1 MNNHCNSNFQRPGF
15 GGPIAVALLALS
27 IHGSTGV
34 TFGQDSSTTKRV
46 TGDSS
51 GTASS
56 GTVTIPLP
64 EIPPTNNNSMMATLG
79 VYDPASQTS
88 AQKLAAYATDAG
100 GQWLLPSSQVA
111 LRLDTPR
118 GHRLIRLTVQVDALD
133 PTQGTEALLQQ
144 VIQKAS
150 EPEAE
155 TAETKTMDTESVSES
170 ESKPSSSGAPVQPSA
185 DADEESESE
194 PTVAAAR
201 YNRDSV
207 LAKLER
213 LVRATGAE
221 QADLEELAWMLDQ
234 WRPGPLWL
242 LSRDSMT
249 PPPRSPDPLW
259 VWLDKDG
266 DGSLSSAEMESV
278 NKRWNELD
286 TNGNRIVERQ
296 ELESWLIRNPKHFS
310 KTAPGPA
317 WKLAW
322 TDAETPDDE
331 TSQEILDITLTIRTP
346 GVADGLVG
354 RVASLVDDVFD
365 SRVSEKLGSRM
376 TVKCDPG
383 ETRATV
389 DGVMC
394 SLPSESGASNR
405 LFISGWIDANL
416 SEVKKYQFSI
426 AARVAPEPIW
436 NLIDSDG
443 DGRLVEFER
452 RDTKKRLAD
461 LDVEQDGTVSPTEWP
476 TQYQLVICQ
485 GSTAAEQLGK
495 ITSPPTAKMDAKPA
509 SVPDWFTGMDTNR
522 DGSLSRD
529 EFLGSTDQ
537 FNTYDQDHD
546 GLVTASEMSAS
557 E

>member
-1 MNNHCNSNFQRPGF
+1 MNNRRKSNLQRRGF
-15 GGPIAVALLALS
+15 GGPVAVALLALS

-34 TFGQDSSTTKRV
+34 TFGQDSSTTGKV
-46 TGDSS
+46 VG
-51 GTASS
+51 GSS
-56 GTVTIPLP
+56 GTVSIPLP

-88 AQKLAAYATDAG
+88 AQKLAAYATDAS

-118 GHRLIRLTVQVDALD
+118 GHCLIRLTIQVDALD
-133 PTQGTEALLQQ
+133 PTQGTEALLQ

-150 EPEAE
+150 EPEPE
-155 TAETKTMDTESVSES
+155 TAETTTMEKQSVSN
-170 ESKPSSSGAPVQPSA
+170 SKPSPSGAPVQPSA
-185 DADEESESE
+185 DADEESENE

-201 YNRDSV
+201 YHRDSV

-242 LSRDSMT
+242 ISRDSMT

-266 DGSLSSAEMESV
+266 DGSLSSAELESV

-322 TDAETPDDE
+322 TDAETSDNE
-331 TSQEILDITLTIRTP
+331 TSQGILDITLTIRTP

-365 SRVSEKLGSRM
+365 SSVSEKLGSRM

-394 SLPSESGASNR
+394 SLPSESVASNH

-452 RDTKKRLAD
+452 RDTKKRLSD
-461 LDVEQDGTVSPTEWP
+461 LDVEQDGTISPMEWP

-485 GSTAAEQLGK
+485 GSNAAEQLGK
-495 ITSPPTAKMDAKPA
+495 ITSPPTAKMDAKTA

-546 GLVTASEMSAS
+546 GLVTASEIAAS